1 MAAAAS
7 DRRMPSLTV
16 VVSSDTDICFSPGL
30 YGLLADVATVGTAD
44 SFRAE
49 RLPVPFMLAH
59 PSGKRCR
66 AGQGLLSRP
75 RNSPRPPPE
84 GIRHIDAIG
93 IVKVT

>member
-1 MAAAAS
+1 MDAAAS

-30 YGLLADVATVGTAD
+30 YGLLADCATVEAAD
-44 SFRAE
+44 SFLAE

-59 PSGKRCR
+59 HT
-66 AGQGLLSRP
+66 
-75 RNSPRPPPE
+75 PE
-84 GIRHIDAIG
+84 HMRHIDAIG